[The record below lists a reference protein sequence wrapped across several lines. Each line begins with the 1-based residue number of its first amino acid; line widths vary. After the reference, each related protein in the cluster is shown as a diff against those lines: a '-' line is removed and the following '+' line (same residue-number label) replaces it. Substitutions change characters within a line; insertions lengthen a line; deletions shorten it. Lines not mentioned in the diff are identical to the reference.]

1 MKIAKF
7 LLVFSLFS
15 CLTIQTANGQNLELR
30 ILGNSKYENAVIDSL
45 VYQKEFENLKTLNL
59 EIVSVQKKLQLKGY
73 IENELIST
81 KKENDSLYTVKF
93 DLKKQFY
100 TIYIYYDKNE
110 VEKSFLDSFLD
121 EVDDS
126 FFKVPINK
134 LENSLNYIN
143 DYLISKGLPFNSV
156 TLSSLEKRDD
166 KSIKANLVIASNKKR
181 TINSISLKGYEKFP
195 RSFLKHYAKIK
206 ESDVLDL
213 NELQRKSQLINQLPF
228 ANEFRTPEILFTK
241 DSSSV
246 FLYLEKEKANVFD
259 GFLGFGTNEDNNK
272 LEFYGYLDLRLFNN
286 LNYGEALNIKYR
298 SDGNDQRTFNANLNL
313 PYLLG
318 SPIGIELSLN
328 IFKQDST
335 FTNTQQV
342 LDVFYQ
348 INQKQKIIA
357 GISSRQ
363 SNDLTTNL
371 SETIQ
376 DYNATFYSIGYHYIS
391 ERNNDPLFPINFNFQ
406 SKLGFGSRT
415 VNSLKEEQSIFSIY
429 SDKIFNL
436 NKNNS
441 IYLKLV
447 SEGLI
452 SDQYLTN
459 ELLRLGGINSLRGF
473 DENSIYASLYAT
485 LNSEYRFR
493 LSSSL
498 YIYSIIDAAYI
509 ENQLIDLED
518 KLYGFGL
525 GFGLVT
531 KSGLLK
537 FNYGVGKTGKEKI
550 DFSNSKIQL
559 SLSTSF

>member
-1 MKIAKF
+1 M
-7 LLVFSLFS
+7 VFPLFYFS
-15 CLTIQTANGQNLELR
+15 TILTANGQNLKLK
-30 ILGNSKYENAVIDSL
+30 IIGNSEYENTVIDSL
-45 VYQKEFENLKTLNL
+45 DYNREFENIKTLNQ
-59 EIVSVQKKLQLKGY
+59 EIASVQKQLQIKGY
-73 IENELIST
+73 IENKLLYS
-81 KKENDSLYTVKF
+81 KKENDSLYVAKF

-100 TIYIYYDKNE
+100 TIYIYYNKNNLD
-110 VEKSFLDSFLD
+110 KSFLDSFLD
-121 EVDDS
+121 EVEDS
-126 FFKVPINK
+126 FFKVPIIE
-134 LENSLNYIN
+134 LENSLNYVN
-143 DYLISKGLPFNSV
+143 DYLISKGLPFNSLKL
-156 TLSSLEKRDD
+156 TALEKRDD
-166 KSIKANLVIASNKKR
+166 ESIRANLIIASNKIR
-181 TINSISLKGYEKFP
+181 TINSITLKGYEKFP
-195 RSFLKHYAKIK
+195 KSFLKHYAKIK
-206 ESDVLDL
+206 ESDILDL
-213 NELQRKSQLINQLPF
+213 KELQKKSQLINQLPF

-246 FLYLEKEKANVFD
+246 FLYLEKGKANAFD
-259 GFLGFGTNEDNNK
+259 GFLGFGTNENNNK
-272 LEFYGYLDLRLFNN
+272 LEFYGYLDLKLLNN
-286 LNYGEALNIKYR
+286 LNYGETFKVKYR

-318 SPIGIELSLN
+318 SPIGTELSLN

-335 FTNTQQV
+335 FTNTQQT
-342 LDVFYQ
+342 LDIFYN

-363 SNDLTTNL
+363 SNDITTNL
-371 SETIQ
+371 TETVQ
-376 DYNATFYSIGYHYIS
+376 DYNATFYSLGYHYTS
-391 ERNNDPLFPINFNFQ
+391 KRNNDPLFPINFSFQ

-415 VNSLKEEQSIFSIY
+415 VNSLKEEQSTFSIY

-441 IYLKLV
+441 IYLKLI

-498 YIYSIIDAAYI
+498 YVYSIIDAAYI

-518 KLYGFGL
+518 KLYGFGI